1 VVVSG
6 SLAVVS
12 EHDRD
17 RVLKAVEVAWPPE
30 LIERAVAEIETEV

>member
-1 VVVSG
+1 VLCG
-6 SLAVVS
+6 SLAVVP

-30 LIERAVAEIETEV
+30 LIERAVAESETEV

>member
-12 EHDRD
+12 EHGRD
-17 RVLKAVEVAWPPE
+17 RAAKAVDVAWRPE
-30 LIERAVAEIETEV
+30 LIERAVAESETEV